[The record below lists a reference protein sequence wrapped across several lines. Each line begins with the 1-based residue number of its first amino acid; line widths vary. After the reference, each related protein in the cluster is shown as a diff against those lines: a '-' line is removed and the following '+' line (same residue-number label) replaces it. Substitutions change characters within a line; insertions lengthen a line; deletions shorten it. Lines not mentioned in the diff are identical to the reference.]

1 MTGRTETVLAASRI
15 ISGYAVHAPGW
26 VAYDTHRI
34 IGVGAGRPSR
44 IDRDL
49 GESIVVPGF
58 VDLHVHGGGGGS
70 FTDGI
75 PQSAVRAV
83 HAHRRH
89 GTTTT
94 LASLVTAGPAE
105 LLASVHQLAE
115 LYQDDVIAGIHLE
128 GPWISPR
135 QCGAH
140 DPTQLRHPDPDE
152 IGRLLTAGRG
162 AVRVVTLAPELPGA
176 EDAVRQVVDSGAIAA
191 IGHTDATYEQT
202 VSAIQA
208 GARAATHLFNAMRPV
223 HHRRP
228 GPVIALLEDSRV
240 TVELIAD
247 GTHLHPALYRQVSG
261 ALDAGRVVL
270 VTDAMAAAALGDGR
284 YRLGPLQVDVVD
296 GVATVA
302 GTTTIAGSTATMDE
316 LFRRAA
322 GERNHS
328 DPAADATNEALL
340 RAVRQTSVNPALS
353 LGRPDLGTLTAGSR
367 ADLVVLGPDLQVR
380 DVVCN
385 GSPVRRP

>member
-15 ISGYAVHAPGW
+15 VTGHAAYAPGW
-26 VAYDTHRI
+26 VAYDSGRI

-58 VDLHVHGGGGGS
+58 VDMHVHGGGGGS

-83 HAHRRH
+83 DAHRRH

-94 LASLVTAGPAE
+94 LASLVTAGPDE
-105 LLASVHQLAE
+105 LLASVYQLAE
-115 LYQDDVIAGIHLE
+115 LYQDGVIAGIHLE

-176 EDAVRQVVDSGAIAA
+176 EDAIRQVVDGGAVAA

-228 GPVIALLEDSRV
+228 GPVIALLEDPRV

-261 ALDAGRVVL
+261 ALDAGRVAL

-284 YRLGPLQVDVVD
+284 YRLGPLHVDVID

-302 GTTTIAGSTATMDE
+302 GTPTIAGSTATMDD

-322 GERNHS
+322 GEGNHS
-328 DPAADATNEALL
+328 DPASDITNEALL

-380 DVVCN
+380 DVICD
-385 GSPVRRP
+385 GSPVERS